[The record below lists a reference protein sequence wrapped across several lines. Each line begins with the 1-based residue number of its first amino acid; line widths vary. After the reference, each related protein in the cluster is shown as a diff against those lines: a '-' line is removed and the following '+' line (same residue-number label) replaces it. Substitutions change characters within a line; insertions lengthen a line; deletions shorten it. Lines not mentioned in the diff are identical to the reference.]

1 MLKCVKICIC
11 SFVFINVL
19 LNYKI
24 FKIIIFIKY
33 IFKVDVGY
41 IISLIYL
48 FIVFLFIMMISDYI
62 IIYF

>member
-33 IFKVDVGY
+33 IFKVDAGY